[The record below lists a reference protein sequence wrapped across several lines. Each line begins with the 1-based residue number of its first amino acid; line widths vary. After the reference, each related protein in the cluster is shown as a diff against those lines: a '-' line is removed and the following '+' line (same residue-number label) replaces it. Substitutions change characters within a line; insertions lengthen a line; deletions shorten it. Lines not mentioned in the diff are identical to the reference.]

1 MRRASD
7 PAAWVYHNRTTHV
20 RFAPFRRRFAYRIMQ
35 IFLDIDRA
43 EEAARRLKLFAYN
56 RPGLFSFYD
65 RDHGDRSGQ
74 PLRPW
79 AEDMFARAGVA
90 LEGGAIRLITF
101 PRVLGYVFNPLSIY
115 FGYGPDGSLRGA
127 IYEVNNTFGE
137 THSYV
142 APIGPDG
149 DAAEHSAAKLMH
161 VSPFFDVRG
170 RYAFRL
176 GRPGERFSLV
186 IENIADG
193 RREHLA
199 TLVGKRRPL
208 TDLALLLAFL
218 QLPFMTL
225 GVIAAIHWQALR
237 LWLRGAR
244 YRPKPPAPRGVSV
257 AELPSPSKLGY

>member
-1 MRRASD
+1 MTCASA
-7 PAAWVYHNRTTHV
+7 PAAWLYDNRTTHV
-20 RFAPFRRRFAYRIMQ
+20 RFVPFRRRFAYRLMQ
-35 IFLDIDRA
+35 MFLDVDRVA
-43 EEAARRLKLFAYN
+43 EAAGDLKLFTHN

-65 RDHGDRSGQ
+65 RDHGDRSGR
-74 PLRPW
+74 PLRAW
-79 AEDMFARAGVA
+79 AEAMFARAGVA

-127 IYEVNNTFGE
+127 IYEVSNTFGE
-137 THSYV
+137 RHSYV
-142 APIGPDG
+142 APIEPGG
-149 DAAEHSAAKLMH
+149 GAAEHSAEKCMH

-176 GRPGERFSLV
+176 GRPGARFSLV

-199 TLVGKRRPL
+199 TLIGKRRPL
-208 TDLALLLAFL
+208 TDRALFFAFL
-218 QLPFMTL
+218 RLPFMTL
-225 GVIAAIHWQALR
+225 GVIAAIHWQALQ

-244 YRPKPPAPRGVSV
+244 YRPKPPAPPVASA
-257 AELPSPSKLGY
+257 AELPSPSKVGY